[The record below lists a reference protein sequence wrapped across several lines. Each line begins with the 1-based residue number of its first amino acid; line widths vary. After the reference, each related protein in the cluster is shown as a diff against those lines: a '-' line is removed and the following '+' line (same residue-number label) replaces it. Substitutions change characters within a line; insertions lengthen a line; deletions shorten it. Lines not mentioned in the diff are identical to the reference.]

1 MKRRQLTLFLDEI
14 EGVPFESIR
23 RRFNPRQYLLIKSHI
38 TLCREDEIE
47 ELSRIQYNLKN
58 IEMYEFEMQ
67 VGEIKRF
74 SEGRG
79 VLMSIKDEENEF
91 LNLRKLILNNGGS
104 IPREHEPHITIMHP
118 RNSTCNDEIF
128 EEVKKVKWPEK
139 ISIKRVSLIEQEIG
153 KKWRV
158 LKEYELKNKHK
169 N

>member
-1 MKRRQLTLFLDEI
+1 
-14 EGVPFESIR
+14 
-23 RRFNPRQYLLIKSHI
+23 
-38 TLCREDEIE
+38 
-47 ELSRIQYNLKN
+47 
-58 IEMYEFEMQ
+58 MYEFEMQ